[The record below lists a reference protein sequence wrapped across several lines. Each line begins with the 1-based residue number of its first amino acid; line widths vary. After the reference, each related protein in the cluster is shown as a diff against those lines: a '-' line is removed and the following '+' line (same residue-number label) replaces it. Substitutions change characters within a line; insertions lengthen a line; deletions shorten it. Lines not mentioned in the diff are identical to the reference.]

1 MRHAAPAQIPTRP
14 SGRARS
20 LRRRTAMRHVA
31 PAQTPNAP
39 VRARRVGACRTGRA
53 RGAAGVERRRGR
65 GNVFACYDPA
75 VPPATPM
82 DSAPQRAGGDTAPGH
97 GGMPSGS
104 RAAAGGSGLRHR
116 PARPFLKWAGGKR
129 QLLPELR
136 RFYPPRFETYHEP
149 FVGSGAVFF
158 DLVGRRSVR
167 RRRVRLTDVNP
178 DLIGCWRQLRDNR
191 EAVIDHLRELANER
205 VEAPEEHYY
214 SVRERFNGARGEM
227 LDHGRPQAAS
237 YTATLAAMLIYLNRT
252 GFNGLFRVNAR
263 GLFNVPRGRYRNP
276 RICDEHNLRRASEA
290 LSTLEAKVDYAKYDA
305 VLDVAEPGDFIYLD
319 PPYAPLSST
328 ASFTSYTADRFDAGD
343 QQRLQ
348 QVVIELAERHC
359 HVVLSNSTAP
369 EIRDLYDG
377 NADAEGAGVRAHR
390 VAARRAINSNAARRG
405 PVEEY
410 VITNV
415 APGRA

>member
-1 MRHAAPAQIPTRP
+1 
-14 SGRARS
+14 
-20 LRRRTAMRHVA
+20 
-31 PAQTPNAP
+31 
-39 VRARRVGACRTGRA
+39 
-53 RGAAGVERRRGR
+53 
-65 GNVFACYDPA
+65 
-75 VPPATPM
+75 M

-97 GGMPSGS
+97 GVTPSGS
-104 RAAAGGSGLRHR
+104 HATGSGRR
-116 PARPFLKWAGGKR
+116 PGERPPRPFLKWAGGKR

-158 DLVGRRSVR
+158 DLVGRRAVR

-178 DLIGCWRQLRDNR
+178 DLVGCWRQLRDNR
-191 EAVIDHLRELANER
+191 EAVIDHLQELAAER
-205 VEAPEEHYY
+205 VDAPEEHYY
-214 SVRERFNGARGEM
+214 GVRERFNEARGGI
-227 LDHGRPQAAS
+227 LDDGRAQAER

-252 GFNGLFRVNAR
+252 GFNGLFRVNSS

-276 RICDEHNLRRASEA
+276 RICDEHNLRRASQA
-290 LSTLEAKVDYAKYDA
+290 LSTLAAKVDYAKYDA
-305 VLDVAEPGDFIYLD
+305 VLDVAQPGDFVYLD

-328 ASFTSYTADRFDAGD
+328 ASFTSYTADRFDASD
-343 QQRLQ
+343 QQHLQ

-377 NADAEGAGVRAHR
+377 NAEAEGAGVRAHR

-405 PVEEY
+405 PIEEY

-415 APGRA
+415 APERA

>member
-1 MRHAAPAQIPTRP
+1 MAA
-14 SGRARS
+14 
-20 LRRRTAMRHVA
+20 
-31 PAQTPNAP
+31 
-39 VRARRVGACRTGRA
+39 
-53 RGAAGVERRRGR
+53 
-65 GNVFACYDPA
+65 
-75 VPPATPM
+75 
-82 DSAPQRAGGDTAPGH
+82 APQRTGGAKPRSRSAPARGEAPDR
-97 GGMPSGS
+97 G
-104 RAAAGGSGLRHR
+104 ADALRR
-116 PARPFLKWAGGKR
+116 PLRPFLKWAGGKR

-158 DLVGRRSVR
+158 DLVGRRAVR

-191 EAVIDHLRELANER
+191 EAVIEHLRGLASER

-214 SVRERFNGARGEM
+214 DVRERFNGARGEI
-227 LDHGRPQAAS
+227 LDDGRPQAEL

-252 GFNGLFRVNAR
+252 GFNGLFRVNSR

-290 LSTLEAKVDYAKYDA
+290 LSTLEAEVDYAKYDA
-305 VLDVAEPGDFIYLD
+305 VLDVARPRDFVYLD
-319 PPYAPLSST
+319 PPYAPLSAT
-328 ASFTSYTADRFDAGD
+328 ASFTSYTATRFGAGD
-343 QQRLQ
+343 QRRLQ
-348 QVVIELAERHC
+348 QVVLALAQRGC
-359 HVVLSNSTAP
+359 QVVLSNSTAP

-377 NADAEGAGVRAHR
+377 NADAEEAGVRAHR
-390 VAARRAINSNAARRG
+390 VAARRTINSNAARRG

-415 APGRA
+415 APERA

>member
-1 MRHAAPAQIPTRP
+1 
-14 SGRARS
+14 
-20 LRRRTAMRHVA
+20 
-31 PAQTPNAP
+31 
-39 VRARRVGACRTGRA
+39 
-53 RGAAGVERRRGR
+53 
-65 GNVFACYDPA
+65 
-75 VPPATPM
+75 M
-82 DSAPQRAGGDTAPGH
+82 DSAPQRAGGDTVPGH
-97 GGMPSGS
+97 GALSSKGH
-104 RAAAGGSGLRHR
+104 AQAGGTRLRDR

-136 RFYPPRFETYHEP
+136 RFYPPRFKTYHEP

-158 DLVGRRSVR
+158 DLVGRRAVR

-178 DLIGCWRQLRDNR
+178 DLIGCWLQLRDNR
-191 EAVIDHLRELANER
+191 DAVIDHLRGLASER
-205 VEAPEEHYY
+205 VEAPEKHYY
-214 SVRERFNGARGEM
+214 AVRERFNAARGET
-227 LDHGRPQAAS
+227 LDDGGPQAER

-252 GFNGLFRVNAR
+252 GFNGLFRVNSR
-263 GLFNVPRGRYRNP
+263 GRFNVPLGRYRNP

-290 LSTLEAKVDYAKYDA
+290 LSTLAAKVVYAKYDA
-305 VLDVAEPGDFIYLD
+305 VLDVAQPGDFVYLD

-377 NADAEGAGVRAHR
+377 NAEAEGAGVRAHR

-405 PVEEY
+405 PIEEY